1 MKMKLIVNSI
11 GYENQIV
18 LSLKT
23 FINFDL
29 VLQRKFQEN
38 EARLQKIT
46 ELAKKKKAQ
55 TVDISN

>member
-1 MKMKLIVNSI
+1 MKLILNSI
-11 GYENQIV
+11 GYGKQII

-23 FINFDL
+23 FIDFYL

-55 TVDISN
+55 TVDIGI